1 MAAEQRALKEQADRL
16 YEAYGRPLEAQHRGE
31 YVAIFPDGKTII
43 GRERLAVAEQAVRTI
58 GRGSFLF
65 KIGDKA
71 VGKWR

>member
-1 MAAEQRALKEQADRL
+1 MVAEQRALKEQADRL

-43 GRERLAVAEQAVRTI
+43 GRGRLAVAEQAVRTI